1 MLRRIIPMR
10 PKGVK
15 DDNSQKGNGM
25 KLQKLI
31 NHIRYRE
38 IINFRDVEISGI
50 TCDSRKA
57 GPGCIFAAVH
67 GAREDGSRYAAQA
80 VEAGAVAVVSDR
92 RLALNGGLVQII
104 VDDARKTLSA
114 FAAAVN
120 DHPSTKLNVIGVT
133 GTNGKTTTTYLV
145 RSILENAGRPCGVVG
160 TIQYQTG
167 GAVMEAGNTTPDAA
181 ELQGLLGRMV
191 AEGMEFCA
199 MEVSSHSLVQDRVAD
214 VHFDSA
220 VFTNLSH
227 EHLDYHL
234 TLDEYF
240 AAKALLF
247 DMLNDS
253 SHAILNANDPRSVA
267 LAQRTRAQ
275 VTWYGIDCGADF
287 GAKTISSG
295 IDGSRVALDTPKGER
310 ELKLKLIGRHNVS
323 NALAAAAACSAYGV
337 KIEQIVR
344 GLEAVT
350 SVPGRLERVDS
361 GEGFAVFVDFAHTD
375 EALNA
380 VLSNLRE
387 LTPRR
392 IITVFGCG
400 GDRDRGK
407 RPKMA
412 AASAKWSDLVVV
424 TSDNPR
430 TEDPLA
436 IIEEIKRGFPPTA
449 DYIVEPDRAAAI
461 EKAISLAE
469 PGDLVLIAG
478 KGHENTQK
486 FADRVIPFDDR
497 EVARSILAC
506 RRTAKCGGKSTVK
519 QETTVGY

>member
-1 MLRRIIPMR
+1 
-10 PKGVK
+10 
-15 DDNSQKGNGM
+15 M
-25 KLQKLI
+25 KLQKLV

-38 IINFRDVEISGI
+38 IINFRDVEISGV

-57 GPGCIFAAVH
+57 RPGYLFAAVH
-67 GAREDGSRYAAQA
+67 GTKEDGSRYAAQA
-80 VEAGAVAVVSDR
+80 VETGAVAIVSDK
-92 RLALNGGLVQII
+92 RLALNGGLIQII
-104 VDDARKTLSA
+104 VDNARKALSA
-114 FAAAVN
+114 FAAAIN
-120 DHPSTKLNVIGVT
+120 DHPSTKLHVIGVT
-133 GTNGKTTTTYLV
+133 GTNGKTTTTYLI
-145 RSILENAGRPCGVVG
+145 RSIFEDAGKPCGVIG
-160 TIQYQTG
+160 TIEYKIGET
-167 GAVMEAGNTTPDAA
+167 AMDAGNTTPDAA

-191 AEGMEFCA
+191 DKGMKFCA

-240 AAKALLF
+240 AAKAMLF

-287 GAKTISSG
+287 GAKIISTG
-295 IDGSRVALDTPKGER
+295 IDGSHVVLDTPKGEC
-310 ELKLKLIGRHNVS
+310 ELKLKLIGKHNVS

-337 KIEQIVR
+337 KTEQIVR

-361 GEGFAVFVDFAHTD
+361 GDGFAVFVDFAHTD
-375 EALNA
+375 DALNA

-412 AASAKWSDLVVV
+412 AASEKWSDLVVV

-430 TEDPLA
+430 TEGPLE
-436 IIEEIKRGFPPTA
+436 IIEEIKRGFSSRA
-449 DYIVEPDRAAAI
+449 SYMVEPDRTAAI
-461 EKAISLAE
+461 KKAISLAE

-497 EVARSILAC
+497 EVARSILGC
-506 RRTAKCGGKSTVK
+506 RRAAKCGSKSTVK